1 MRIIDIPYLNIT
13 GPDCEYDN
21 AAQQRYVRIVAPT
34 SCLEKCPL
42 LKAPCA
48 VLSTSSRIQF
58 QDSHDSSEQNDF
70 ACWLFIRQIHRRL
83 FKAIVDEFGPVG
95 GADKHWNKL
104 SAINK
109 FLWTS
114 ALDFVFIHSS
124 VYLKLY

>member
-42 LKAPCA
+42 LKAPCV

-58 QDSHDSSEQNDF
+58 QDSHDSSEQHML
-70 ACWLFIRQIHRRL
+70 AVT
-83 FKAIVDEFGPVG
+83 FKEVLQSTRA
-95 GADKHWNKL
+95 
-104 SAINK
+104 S
-109 FLWTS
+109 
-114 ALDFVFIHSS
+114 
-124 VYLKLY
+124 